1 MLFREVAKNYC
12 GSFGNLPIAKDVRV
26 FSPTTFTD
34 SRGFLSVSYLENE
47 MTDLGLPRFVRDLH
61 SRSAK
66 GVIRGL
72 HIQLFPSMGKLM
84 RVTRG
89 SALLVAV
96 DMREWSPTFLK
107 WNGLHATEG
116 NQLQVWAPSEFA
128 RGFCAL
134 EDNTEVQYRCSGYF
148 NSHGD
153 QTIRWDDP
161 TIGVDWPIKPGILSE
176 RDRNAQSVKEY
187 LENQ

>member
-1 MLFREVAKNYC
+1 MFKIVNEHFNGLVKIIR
-12 GSFGNLPIAKDVRV
+12 
-26 FSPTTFTD
+26 PTTFTD
-34 SRGFLSVSYLENE
+34 NRGFLSVSYLENE
-47 MTDLGLPRFVRDLH
+47 MAELGIPRLIRDLH

-89 SALLVAV
+89 EGFLVAV

-107 WNGLHATEG
+107 WTGIYATED

-134 EDNTEVQYRCSGYF
+134 EDN
-148 NSHGD
+148 
-153 QTIRWDDP
+153 
-161 TIGVDWPIKPGILSE
+161 
-176 RDRNAQSVKEY
+176 
-187 LENQ
+187 